1 MSPRGSKG
9 GGSEPQVDIYTGL
22 LLVAASSLFI
32 GCLLL
37 WFELSKY
44 DFTIP

>member
-9 GGSEPQVDIYTGL
+9 SASDPQPDIYTGL

-37 WFELSKY
+37 WFELARY